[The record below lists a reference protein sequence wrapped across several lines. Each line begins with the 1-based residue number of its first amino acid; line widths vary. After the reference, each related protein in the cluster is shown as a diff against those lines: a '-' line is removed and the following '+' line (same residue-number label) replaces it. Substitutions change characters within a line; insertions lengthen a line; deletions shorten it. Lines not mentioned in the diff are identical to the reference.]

1 MAETKEKNKGSKK
14 EGGITGWVMINTEP
28 TRVRKVYERLKSSKD
43 IEEVHSITGK
53 YDILVKI
60 VAKNSADLGN
70 IILDTVRNIDG
81 VTGTVTFTELRV

>member
-1 MAETKEKNKGSKK
+1 MAGKKTDNKGDRKIV
-14 EGGITGWVMINTEP
+14 GITGWVMINTEP
-28 TRVRKVYERLKSSKD
+28 TRVRKVYEKLKGSKD

-81 VTGTVTFTELRV
+81 VTGTVTFTELKV